1 MSHGDEQGYADDA
14 SGGYAGGGHTR
25 TRLPDGDPY
34 GGARRGG
41 RSSSR
46 GLVTVVGVVVVLIA
60 AIAFANRGGS
70 DSGSSARD
78 GGSGGNG
85 AERPKSAATAATGTK
100 PVGTS
105 ASGIPVGFA
114 HDAQGAQS
122 AAANYSVILGSADMF
137 DAGRRHT
144 IVNTVYAP
152 DVAAARQGDLDSAYS
167 GEKFLTSIGLDK
179 NGNAPKGQTFVSR
192 VVPVGTKVTSS
203 GKDDATVEVWYTSLF
218 GLSGEASTNPVSE
231 SWYTTTYQLKWINDD
246 WKVADF
252 QQKDGPVPV
261 GRDQKASGADD
272 MTKAV
277 EEFGGFTYAR

>member
-1 MSHGDEQGYADDA
+1 MSPGDEQGYADDA
-14 SGGYAGGGHTR
+14 SGGYGGTGHTR
-25 TRLPDGDPY
+25 TRLPGGDPY
-34 GGARRGG
+34 GGVRRGG

-46 GLVTVVGVVVVLIA
+46 GLATVVGVVVALIA

-70 DSGSSARD
+70 DSGSSGTDTADKPRT
-78 GGSGGNG
+78 
-85 AERPKSAATAATGTK
+85 AATAASGTE

-105 ASGIPVGFA
+105 ASGIPAGFA

-122 AAANYSVILGSADMF
+122 AAANYAVTLGSADMF
-137 DAGRRHT
+137 DTERRHT

-152 DVAAARQGDLDSAYS
+152 DVATSRQGDLDGAYS
-167 GEKFLTSIGLDK
+167 DEQFLTSIGLEK
-179 NGNAPKGQTFVSR
+179 NGAAPKGQTFISR
-192 VVPVGTKVTSS
+192 VIPVGTKLTSS
-203 GKDDATVEVWYTSLF
+203 GKDSATVEVWYTSLF

-231 SWYTTTYQLKWINDD
+231 SWFTTTYQLKWINDD
-246 WKVADF
+246 WKVTDF

-261 GRDQKASGADD
+261 GRDQKASTADD